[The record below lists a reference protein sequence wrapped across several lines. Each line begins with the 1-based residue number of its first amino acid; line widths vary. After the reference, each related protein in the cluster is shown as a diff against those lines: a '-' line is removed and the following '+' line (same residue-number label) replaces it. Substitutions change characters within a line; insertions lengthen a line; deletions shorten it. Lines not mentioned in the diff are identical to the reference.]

1 LGVSAVG
8 CRKNSQNFFLPSYI
22 LLEDILQGDDWNF
35 KNIPSTWEGRF
46 VNNGSNQEIQT
57 VARQLV
63 ATTER
68 GTKAIANRLT
78 SIRKEQGITQ
88 VEMAKKLKTTQSV
101 YSRYE
106 SGEFRLHGE
115 LLLAMAKILA
125 VTPNDILGVTK
136 SGNTKAPLS
145 EYNIPKRVL
154 RRLRG
159 IEDLTRTDQDY
170 LLRTI
175 DAFMTAGRKKR
186 TKKAEATI

>member
-1 LGVSAVG
+1 M
-8 CRKNSQNFFLPSYI
+8 
-22 LLEDILQGDDWNF
+22 
-35 KNIPSTWEGRF
+35 
-46 VNNGSNQEIQT
+46 NNGSNQEIQT

-78 SIRKEQGITQ
+78 RIRKEQGITQ

>member
-1 LGVSAVG
+1 M
-8 CRKNSQNFFLPSYI
+8 
-22 LLEDILQGDDWNF
+22 
-35 KNIPSTWEGRF
+35 
-46 VNNGSNQEIQT
+46 NNDSIREIQT

-78 SIRKEQGITQ
+78 KIRKEQGITQ

-115 LLLAMAKILA
+115 LLLAMAKILG
-125 VTPNDILGVTK
+125 VTPNDILGITTN
-136 SGNTKAPLS
+136 GNAKASPP
-145 EYNIPKRVL
+145 EFNIPRRVL

-159 IEDLTRTDQDY
+159 VADLTRTDQDY

-175 DAFMTAGRKKR
+175 DAFINAGRKKASQ
-186 TKKAEATI
+186 KASVDS

>member
-1 LGVSAVG
+1 MNTNL
-8 CRKNSQNFFLPSYI
+8 
-22 LLEDILQGDDWNF
+22 
-35 KNIPSTWEGRF
+35 
-46 VNNGSNQEIQT
+46 QEIQQ

-68 GTKAIANRLT
+68 GTKAIGQRLAK
-78 SIRKEQGITQ
+78 IRKEQGVTQ

-115 LLLAMAKILA
+115 LLILLAKTLG
-125 VTPNDILGVTK
+125 VTPNDILGVT
-136 SGNTKAPLS
+136 SGGNKKASAS
-145 EYNIPKRVL
+145 EFAIPKRIL

-159 IEDLTRTDQDY
+159 VQDLTKTDQDY

-175 DAFMTAGRKKR
+175 DAFINGGRKK
-186 TKKAEATI
+186 KSQ